1 MAAATQRIRLGVS
14 VLVTTVRNPVHLAKQ
29 LGSLDHLSKGR
40 LIVGVGLGGRTE
52 QYPVFG
58 VPPDR
63 RVGRFVEGLQV
74 LKALWEQPR
83 ASYDGRWWKL
93 SGQPM
98 EPKPV
103 QRPHPP
109 IWFGGHHPD
118 ALRRAVRHGDCWMGA
133 GASTIQQFKEQV
145 PVIRRGLEA
154 AGRDP
159 STFPISKRVYLAL
172 DDDEARAEGRL
183 REWFGGWYRNADLA
197 SAVSVWGN
205 PSRCVEGLSE
215 VIEAGAQMLMLNP
228 VFDQLDHLEALHREV
243 IPQLR
248 AP

>member
-1 MAAATQRIRLGVS
+1 MS
-14 VLVTTVRNPVHLAKQ
+14 
-29 LGSLDHLSKGR
+29 
-40 LIVGVGLGGRTE
+40 
-52 QYPVFG
+52 
-58 VPPDR
+58 
-63 RVGRFVEGLQV
+63 RFVEGLQV
-74 LKALWEQPR
+74 LKALWEQPQ

-118 ALRRAVRHGDCWMGA
+118 ALRRAVRHGDGWMGA
-133 GASTIQQFKEQV
+133 GASTTQQFKEQV

-172 DDDEARAEGRL
+172 DDDEDRAEGRL

-197 SAVSVWGN
+197 SAVSVWCN

-215 VIEAGAQMLMLNP
+215 VIEVGAQMLMLNP
-228 VFDQLDHLEALHREV
+228 VFDHIDHLEALHREV